1 MLETL
6 ASWHHFIVHFSVAFT
21 IGSAGFDIIDFFF
34 PRKRFEETGF
44 LLMVTAIPFLLLAVL
59 TGNLAASHAPGLE
72 QAAIA
77 LEHHI
82 RYANIAVWIFCA
94 AGLWRVFLHFKR
106 RYNGKNKVMY
116 MFVIATAAA
125 SVYLAALHG
134 GSIRHTFP
142 ESRQPSPTVLRG
154 MPFPLDLMLSTH
166 DTAHLRHS
174 PVRRSQYF
182 FSFSDTFLFVDG

>member
-6 ASWHHFIVHFSVAFT
+6 ASWHHVIVHFSVAFT

-59 TGNLAASHAPGLE
+59 TGNLAESHAPNLE
-72 QAAIA
+72 QAAVA
-77 LEHHI
+77 LELHI
-82 RYANIAVWIFCA
+82 RYANIAVWLFSA
-94 AGLWRVFLHFKR
+94 VGLWRVFLHFKR
-106 RYNGKNKVMY
+106 RYHGKNKVLY
-116 MFVIATAAA
+116 MFIVATAAA

-142 ESRQPSPTVLRG
+142 ESREPSPTVTGGAVL
-154 MPFPLDLMLSTH
+154 FP
-166 DTAHLRHS
+166 
-174 PVRRSQYF
+174 
-182 FSFSDTFLFVDG
+182 